1 MVLKERIQ
9 SFTSKCSEC
18 KTRFFSI
25 TQKPGIMVKNN
36 FSENWGL
43 LIILWFA
50 FFLNQSD
57 RQIFNV
63 TLPLIRGD
71 IKLSDAE
78 FGLIASSLIWTYG
91 LLVPIAGFLGDIFP
105 RRNILA
111 FCICFWSIST
121 FFTGFA
127 SSLIQFVLFL
137 GVATG
142 GGEAFYAP
150 SALSMLGEKYK
161 DNRAFAMSVHQ
172 TAIYAGFIISGILA
186 GYIGEQFG
194 WRRSFNVFG
203 ISGVLLSVIFLWY
216 VKSDPISLK
225 NENFSIVRSAKE
237 ALSVFN
243 KPTVIMLTLAFG
255 CMVFVNVGYLTW
267 MPLYLVEKYHMSVTY
282 AGFSSLVYHCAG
294 ALIGVMFGGRLADRM
309 AKKDRKKR
317 LAIQSAALLGGAPF
331 IFIMGFTDNQI
342 IMYAALAIFG
352 FMRGVYDSNIFASL
366 FEVVKPSIRSSTT
379 GFMLMFAFMMG
390 AFAPLII
397 GILKPT
403 LGLAASFSSL
413 SVLYLLGAGF
423 IFLGAKFF
431 FKKDQYEDR

>member
-1 MVLKERIQ
+1 MSVKQI
-9 SFTSKCSEC
+9 
-18 KTRFFSI
+18 
-25 TQKPGIMVKNN
+25 KP
-36 FSENWGL
+36 FQWEL

-50 FFLNQSD
+50 FFLNQAD

-71 IKLSDAE
+71 IKLTDTE
-78 FGLIASSLIWTYG
+78 FGLIAASLIWTYG

-127 SSLIQFVLFL
+127 SGLIPFILLL

-150 SALSMLGEKYK
+150 SANAMLSERYK
-161 DNRAFAMSVHQ
+161 ENRAFALSIHQ
-172 TAIYAGFIISGILA
+172 TALYTGIILSGILA
-186 GYIGEQFG
+186 GYIGENFG

-203 ISGVLLSVIFLWY
+203 AAGVLLSLVFLWR
-216 VKSDPISLK
+216 VKPTAVVLK
-225 NENFSIVRSAKE
+225 SKSFSVAHSVKE
-237 ALSVFN
+237 ALSVFR
-243 KPTVIMLTLAFG
+243 KPTVILLTLAFG

-267 MPLYLVEKYHMSVTY
+267 MPLYLVEQYGMSVTY
-282 AGFSSLVYHCAG
+282 AGFSSLIYHHIG
-294 ALIGVMFGGRLADRM
+294 AFLGVMIGARLSDKLAG
-309 AKKDRKKR
+309 KDPKKR
-317 LAIQSAALLGGAPF
+317 LVIQSAALFGGAPF
-331 IFIMGFTDNQI
+331 IFLMGFTNNQVI
-342 IMYAALAIFG
+342 TFGALAVFG

-366 FEVVKPSIRSSTT
+366 YEVVKPSIRSSAT
-379 GFMLMFAFMMG
+379 GFMLMFAFLMG
-390 AFAPLII
+390 AFAPLIL

-413 SVLYLLGAGF
+413 SIFYVLGAGF
-423 IFLGAKFF
+423 IFSAVKLF
-431 FKKDQYEDR
+431 FKKDYCEESNII

>member
-1 MVLKERIQ
+1 MSVKQI
-9 SFTSKCSEC
+9 
-18 KTRFFSI
+18 
-25 TQKPGIMVKNN
+25 KP
-36 FSENWGL
+36 FQWEL

-50 FFLNQSD
+50 FFLNQAD

-71 IKLSDAE
+71 IKLTDTE
-78 FGLIASSLIWTYG
+78 FGLIAASLIWTYG

-127 SSLIQFVLFL
+127 SGLIPFILLL

-150 SALSMLGEKYK
+150 SANAMLSERYK
-161 DNRAFAMSVHQ
+161 ENRAFALSIHQ
-172 TAIYAGFIISGILA
+172 TALYTGIILSGILA
-186 GYIGEQFG
+186 GYIGENFG

-203 ISGVLLSVIFLWY
+203 AAGVLLSLVFLWR
-216 VKSDPISLK
+216 VKPAAVELKSKSL
-225 NENFSIVRSAKE
+225 SVAHSVKE
-237 ALSVFN
+237 ALSVFH
-243 KPTVIMLTLAFG
+243 KPTVILLTLAFG

-267 MPLYLVEKYHMSVTY
+267 MPLYLVEQYGMSVTY
-282 AGFSSLVYHCAG
+282 AGFSSLIYHHIG
-294 ALIGVMFGGRLADRM
+294 AFLGVMVGARLSDKLAG
-309 AKKDRKKR
+309 KDPKKR
-317 LAIQSAALLGGAPF
+317 LVIQSVALFGGAPF
-331 IFIMGFTDNQI
+331 IFLMGFTNNQI
-342 IMYAALAIFG
+342 ITFGALAVFG

-366 FEVVKPSIRSSTT
+366 YEVVKPSIRSSAT
-379 GFMLMFAFMMG
+379 GFMLMFAFLMG
-390 AFAPLII
+390 AFAPLIL

-413 SVLYLLGAGF
+413 SIFYTLGAGF
-423 IFLGAKFF
+423 IFLAVKFF
-431 FKKDQYEDR
+431 FKKDYYEESRIPQI